1 MKHTICVTTCF
12 GKRWGCVEAS
22 RDQGQATREAK
33 RLAVMPG
40 DGHGVPSWGPVP
52 TPKVTLHGVFVS
64 LDSVT

>member
-1 MKHTICVTTCF
+1 M
-12 GKRWGCVEAS
+12 EAS